1 MEFFG
6 HFTIFFLQGVGGGG
20 LQAAALG
27 EENGE
32 ETPAWVQGF
41 NIAQIAQQ
49 GCHSSTALFGY
60 EFVLRICLSLLST
73 TGWPFWTVTTS
84 H

>member
-1 MEFFG
+1 MYLSE
-6 HFTIFFLQGVGGGG
+6 QGVGGGG

-49 GCHSSTALFGY
+49 GCHSSF
-60 EFVLRICLSLLST
+60 
-73 TGWPFWTVTTS
+73 FWI
-84 H
+84 

>member
-1 MEFFG
+1 MI
-6 HFTIFFLQGVGGGG
+6 HMSDQGVGGGG

-49 GCHSSTALFGY
+49 GCHSSFFLDMNLSY
-60 EFVLRICLSLLST
+60 VFVGQRT
-73 TGWPFWTVTTS
+73 
-84 H
+84 